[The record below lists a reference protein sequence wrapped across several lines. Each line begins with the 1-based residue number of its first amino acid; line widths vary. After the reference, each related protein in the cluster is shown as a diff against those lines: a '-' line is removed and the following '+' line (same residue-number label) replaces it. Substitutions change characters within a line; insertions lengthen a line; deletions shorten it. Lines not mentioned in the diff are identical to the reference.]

1 MLVYHQMLTYII
13 YLLQVF
19 DYSIDSETHEFCKLS
34 DIIPS
39 YTGTPHVGIPSDANV
54 LCLYL
59 LQVFDYSIDSE
70 THEFCKW
77 SDIIPSY
84 TGTPHVG
91 IPSDAYVHY
100 IFIAGV

>member
-1 MLVYHQMLTYII
+1 MSSVNGVTLSHHTPVPLMLVYHQMLTYII
-13 YLLQVF
+13 YLLQ
-19 DYSIDSETHEFCKLS
+19 L
-34 DIIPS
+34 
-39 YTGTPHVGIPSDANV
+39 
-54 LCLYL
+54 
-59 LQVFDYSIDSE
+59 FDYSIDSE